1 MKHTKP
7 RILILEESPAKA
19 KEAAQALQQN
29 SRKFGIA
36 IVASHPEFMETLRSF
51 QADAVISAYRLSG
64 FDGLA
69 LKETLAYD
77 ESLPFIL

>member
-19 KEAAQALQQN
+19 KKRPSTSAKQQ
-29 SRKFGIA
+29 KFGIA
-36 IVASHPEFMETLRSF
+36 IVASTRVYGNTPLLPGGRSYF
-51 QADAVISAYRLSG
+51 RLQAVRL
-64 FDGLA
+64 DGLA

-77 ESLPFIL
+77 ESAFIL